1 MRALPLIPYEVC
13 EWSYKH
19 KVGNNSHI
27 WWNKGQYSVPSRYI
41 GQKVDVKYN
50 NHLIYIY
57 YNRTEIAK
65 HPRLS
70 SNVINGM
77 RTNPE
82 HLPFPLKKD
91 ISVDELRDAAR
102 DIGPNTFELVRR
114 MFDESKIVHQPVQ
127 TVKSI
132 LSIADQFTPKILE
145 EACKKAMNQYHTPFY
160 KVIYSH
166 AKSINAAKELRDF
179 KECNSKSGIIRGAD
193 YYKKG
198 DLK

>member
-1 MRALPLIPYEVC
+1 
-13 EWSYKH
+13 
-19 KVGNNSHI
+19 
-27 WWNKGQYSVPSRYI
+27 
-41 GQKVDVKYN
+41 
-50 NHLIYIY
+50 
-57 YNRTEIAK
+57 
-65 HPRLS
+65 
-70 SNVINGM
+70 
-77 RTNPE
+77 
-82 HLPFPLKKD
+82 
-91 ISVDELRDAAR
+91 
-102 DIGPNTFELVRR
+102 